1 VCALYVDG
9 SSNDKGCGAGVVL
22 ESPTRVKIEQLLCF
36 KFKVS
41 NNEVEYETIIADLL
55 LAEDM
60 GAKQLVCLTDS

>member
-1 VCALYVDG
+1 
-9 SSNDKGCGAGVVL
+9 VVL